1 MKQLIILNLKKMK
14 KLKLMLAIAVFGIGF
29 NLQSFAQETKTLP
42 GVTVASTNYKY
53 IKSIGD
59 TNAAQPVNM
68 LQRRAASFDVKRS
81 EFYEDE
87 YDNYFISF
95 LIPDGEILAVY
106 DQNGKIIRTAERYKN
121 IALPKEVRTAVTTR
135 FPGWSIPKDIYLVTY
150 STENGGNK
158 VYKIVLENG
167 DKRLRVKTN
176 EKGEF
181 L

>member
-1 MKQLIILNLKKMK
+1 MK
-14 KLKLMLAIAVFGIGF
+14 KLKLMLTIAVCSMGF
-29 NLQSFAQETKTLP
+29 SLQSIAQEIVSLP
-42 GVTVASTNYKY
+42 PVTVVALNYKY
-53 IKSIGD
+53 LKSIGD

-68 LQRRAASFDVKRS
+68 LQMRAAAYNVKNS
-81 EFYEDE
+81 EYYEDE

-95 LIPDGEILAVY
+95 FIPDGEILAVY
-106 DQNGKIIRTAERYKN
+106 DQNGKIIRTAEKYKN
-121 IALPKEVRTAVTTR
+121 VMLPKDVRAAVTGR
-135 FPGWSIPKDIYLVTY
+135 FPGWAISKDVYRVTY
-150 STENGGNK
+150 SAENGGSK